1 MFSNFCF
8 IFFTYFYPKTQ
19 WTIQKWGNFYNLS
32 FFKSSDLSLGLKK
45 FFFAVFGWYFTPWI
59 RIFLRI
65 RIQEAK
71 ILRIQRILILS
82 TASGIEF
89 KLHFDKILL
98 FSKLSESWTLDSQ
111 QKKTV
116 QMMRRKMKKEYMSV
130 SPELRTLEWWIS
142 RSMLDL
148 LFFLI
153 SRLT

>member
-1 MFSNFCF
+1 MNFRSK
-8 IFFTYFYPKTQ
+8 I
-19 WTIQKWGNFYNLS
+19 
-32 FFKSSDLSLGLKK
+32 
-45 FFFAVFGWYFTPWI
+45 FFFAAFGWYFTPWI

-153 SRLT
+153 SRLTLVSSKCIKFNQSESRIRSR